1 MAKYRRKIEHV
12 EAVQMLFGKHG
23 WPVWLDGE
31 LSIKD
36 GQAISEGDYIV
47 RDEDGVA
54 VLTAA
59 EFESEFESSRAPK
72 HHISSDGGAAN

>member
-12 EAVQMLFGKHG
+12 EAVQMQFGKNG
-23 WPVWLDGE
+23 WPAWLNNE